1 MKLNK
6 ESFLQAI
13 SPVMDHLGYY
23 YLKNL
28 IETPPIFLG
37 KRVSKES
44 YLFLIIGREGF
55 EKDHISIEMSLSFS
69 TNPLLT
75 GKDIPANNILRVDV
89 IPVEKGELLIEKE
102 TDNSIWSLD
111 KFSKTSDF
119 YNSVTIAESCLLR
132 DIAIKEALTRSK
144 KMKMEVQMEEWVI
157 DWYYNKDEAQL
168 PLKEFLQYVPKEPV
182 EDIPIKWFIV
192 SEIIIKITW
201 INCNKQQ
208 VFALAI
214 QSYWKDYLDSQP
226 MFYPENKD
234 L

>member
-13 SPVMDHLGYY
+13 SPVMNHLGYY

-55 EKDHISIEMSLSFS
+55 EKDHISIEMSLSIS

-89 IPVEKGELLIEKE
+89 IPVPAKQYGPNDT
-102 TDNSIWSLD
+102 TDVGIV
-111 KFSKTSDF
+111 T
-119 YNSVTIAESCLLR
+119 SVTSG
-132 DIAIKEALTRSK
+132 
-144 KMKMEVQMEEWVI
+144 
-157 DWYYNKDEAQL
+157 
-168 PLKEFLQYVPKEPV
+168 
-182 EDIPIKWFIV
+182 
-192 SEIIIKITW
+192 
-201 INCNKQQ
+201 
-208 VFALAI
+208 
-214 QSYWKDYLDSQP
+214 QP
-226 MFYPENKD
+226 
-234 L
+234 